1 VAEPAAPSGGVT
13 RTAGCVS
20 SEGVAWSS
28 GVADAS
34 RLQAGKIVVVAMDL
48 ASENGRTL
56 VVWHFRSRRVGVQRT
71 REPPLHSPEGRRPA
85 PSSPIKPRTVWYS
98 LAGCLVAISAYL
110 FFLGLIASYNSV
122 SASGSYSLQRASC
135 QSVYG
140 WLRNEGGHLSAVQ
153 TEPTPD
159 PQASLACHA
168 AIGDREA
175 TIEVL
180 LGFALAFTVVGLRTG
195 QGEERKT
202 HLPDGR

>member
-1 VAEPAAPSGGVT
+1 
-13 RTAGCVS
+13 
-20 SEGVAWSS
+20 
-28 GVADAS
+28 
-34 RLQAGKIVVVAMDL
+34 
-48 ASENGRTL
+48 
-56 VVWHFRSRRVGVQRT
+56 
-71 REPPLHSPEGRRPA
+71 LHSPEGRRPA

-140 WLRNEGGHLSAVQ
+140 WVRNEGGHLSAVQ

-168 AIGDREA
+168 AIGDRET

-195 QGEERKT
+195 QDEERKA
-202 HLPDGR
+202 HLPGGK